1 MFFKD
6 GFLELT
12 GSQDYL
18 NKVPNFQGSK
28 VQDYYDKYKRSSI
41 TLDDNAFVS
50 LLSATI
56 RPIQKRVGFVDLG
69 ETCHC
74 DNGCWYFGRWKVPV
88 GYLGYHGD

>member
-1 MFFKD
+1 M
-6 GFLELT
+6 ELT

-41 TLDDNAFVS
+41 TLDDNAFLS

-69 ETCHC
+69 ETIVIMVVGILVGGKYPLDTL
-74 DNGCWYFGRWKVPV
+74 DNT
-88 GYLGYHGD
+88 GD